1 MAVHTLYG
9 VWEDGANWINLCDDK
24 GQIPEGCKSK
34 EILFDDDVWVG
45 DGFICDAG
53 DDDGKVSKCLNE
65 LPLRKYELYD
75 KKVFEYLNELPL
87 REYELYDKNVSLT
100 GLSSWRQLFSW
111 AYLKRFSRE
120 YFPNLD
126 TSNVKSLNCTFR
138 FCDYLEYVD
147 LSGFEFTNKCWLSET
162 FVGCRVLRY
171 VNLSNFDFDKI
182 QSDEPFFYSESS
194 STLLQLLVVQNVVG
208 DVKDCLG
215 SFIRNFLESRERC
228 LSKDEFLY
236 MVYQG
241 NSKDSLNDLWDEGK
255 FPEEAYIVVSPDRF
269 DEVSNIVRGELI
281 SCLDVMKCS
290 QEFRDQY
297 KDCIK
302 VLSSDSIN
310 LDKLISDVLSG
321 KLINKDN
328 IRLNNQILSEV
339 AKLLSQGKSE
349 KEIIQELSNKGGDY
363 SVANIVSAIS
373 SYLGSSSEVVGTYS
387 SRTIQP
393 FIEEYLMQF
402 SPGGVESKYTIGEVA
417 DILYKKYPEN
427 LVNAAI
433 VTYLREQR
441 VVR

>member
-9 VWEDGANWINLCDDK
+9 VWEDGTNWINLCDDK

-53 DDDGKVSKCLNE
+53 DDGGKVSKYLNE

-182 QSDEPFFYSESS
+182 QSDEPFFYSESP

-228 LSKDEFLY
+228 LSKGEFLY

-297 KDCIK
+297 
-302 VLSSDSIN
+302 
-310 LDKLISDVLSG
+310 
-321 KLINKDN
+321 
-328 IRLNNQILSEV
+328 
-339 AKLLSQGKSE
+339 
-349 KEIIQELSNKGGDY
+349 
-363 SVANIVSAIS
+363 SV
-373 SYLGSSSEVVGTYS
+373 
-387 SRTIQP
+387 
-393 FIEEYLMQF
+393 
-402 SPGGVESKYTIGEVA
+402 
-417 DILYKKYPEN
+417 
-427 LVNAAI
+427 
-433 VTYLREQR
+433 
-441 VVR
+441 